1 MYYGKLYQKELVL
14 VMKKSVLDSSLS
26 VASMHRN
33 FSSLDTTALIGWH
46 KLKIQI
52 WQR

>member
-14 VMKKSVLDSSLS
+14 VMKKSVFDSSLS
-26 VASMHRN
+26 VASVHRS

-52 WQR
+52 